1 MWQKFDCYN
10 KYCLHRANVTLEQ
23 ENKVVTDTNL
33 SKAEVTVIVQSM
45 GIFSYN
51 AEKIIEI
58 RQQLS
63 EVIIKI
69 KIVYSI
75 WNT

>member
-1 MWQKFDCYN
+1 M
-10 KYCLHRANVTLEQ
+10 
-23 ENKVVTDTNL
+23 TDTNL

-69 KIVYSI
+69 KIVQYTRFEI
-75 WNT
+75 RKIYETIQ